1 MKKETRNSKNAKCA
15 TLIKMVNLLFRTYLY
30 LEKLLEVIQTYAK
43 NNGLQNDPMYR
54 TKNVYNCYLKVNIF
68 KIKHQNIMK
77 KLIFST
83 LGTLFIAGLLSWHWS
98 PSQYPSIKKAEVI
111 ECLTT
116 ETLQAYQLEASTP
129 QFASLHPTPLVI
141 HPENLLGKMMSFE
154 AADGKQANAY
164 FIAAKKKSNKY
175 LIVIQE
181 WWGLNDN
188 VKMES
193 DKYFSDL
200 VDVNVIAV
208 DMYDGKVAAT
218 PDSAMKLMQGA
229 NMERMTAIIQGA
241 IKYAG
246 SKAAIYSVGWC
257 FGGMWSL
264 QTAILAGPQAKGTI
278 MYYGRPESNMDKLKS
293 IQCDIIG
300 FFGNLDR
307 SPSPTMV
314 NDFEKN
320 MKEAGK
326 NLSVN
331 RYEAGHGFAN
341 PSNPSFNAE
350 AKADAYT
357 KAIAFLKAH

>member
-1 MKKETRNSKNAKCA
+1 MKKAIYVLFSVLLTAS
-15 TLIKMVNLLFRTYLY
+15 LISWNW
-30 LEKLLEVIQTYAK
+30 
-43 NNGLQNDPMYR
+43 
-54 TKNVYNCYLKVNIF
+54 TKTQHPTVE
-68 KIKHQNIMK
+68 
-77 KLIFST
+77 
-83 LGTLFIAGLLSWHWS
+83 
-98 PSQYPSIKKAEVI
+98 KAEVI
-111 ECLTT
+111 ECLNM
-116 ETLQAYQLEASTP
+116 ETQQAYQLEAGTP
-129 QFASLHPTPLVI
+129 AFAGMHPSPIVVN
-141 HPENLLGKMMSFE
+141 PENLLGKMMSFD

-181 WWGLNDN
+181 WWGLNEN
-188 VKMES
+188 IKMEA
-193 DKYFSDL
+193 DKYYTDL
-200 VDVNVIAV
+200 GDVNVIAV

-218 PDSAMKLMQGA
+218 PDSAMKLMRGA
-229 NMERMTAIIQGA
+229 DMGRMTAIMQGA

-246 SKAAIYSVGWC
+246 SKASIYSVGWC

-264 QTAILAGPQAKGTI
+264 QTAILAGPQAKGSV
-278 MYYGRPESNMDKLKS
+278 MYYGRPESNMEKLKS

-300 FFGNLDR
+300 FFGNLDQ

-331 RYEAGHGFAN
+331 RYQAGHGFAN
-341 PSNPSFNAE
+341 PSNPNYNAA
-350 AKADAYT
+350 AKEDAYA

>member
-1 MKKETRNSKNAKCA
+1 MKKA
-15 TLIKMVNLLFRTYLY
+15 IYV
-30 LEKLLEVIQTYAK
+30 
-43 NNGLQNDPMYR
+43 
-54 TKNVYNCYLKVNIF
+54 
-68 KIKHQNIMK
+68 
-77 KLIFST
+77 
-83 LGTLFIAGLLSWHWS
+83 LLSVLLTASLISWNWTKTQHTTVD
-98 PSQYPSIKKAEVI
+98 KAEVI
-111 ECLTT
+111 ECLNM
-116 ETLQAYQLEASTP
+116 ETQQAYQLEAGTP
-129 QFASLHPTPLVI
+129 AFAAMHPSPMI
-141 HPENLLGKMMSFE
+141 ANPENLLGKMMSFD
-154 AADGKQANAY
+154 AADGKPANAY

-193 DKYFSDL
+193 DKYYSDL
-200 VDVNVIAV
+200 GDVNVIAV

-218 PDSAMKLMQGA
+218 PDSAMKLMRGA
-229 NMERMTAIIQGA
+229 DMGRMTAIMQGA

-246 SKAAIYSVGWC
+246 SKASIYSVGWC

-264 QTAILAGPQAKGTI
+264 QTAILAGPQAKGSV
-278 MYYGRPESNMDKLKS
+278 MYYGRPETNMEKLKS

-300 FFGNLDR
+300 FFGNLDQ

-341 PSNPSFNAE
+341 PSNPSYNAA
-350 AKADAYT
+350 AKEDAYT

>member
-1 MKKETRNSKNAKCA
+1 MKKA
-15 TLIKMVNLLFRTYLY
+15 IYV
-30 LEKLLEVIQTYAK
+30 
-43 NNGLQNDPMYR
+43 
-54 TKNVYNCYLKVNIF
+54 
-68 KIKHQNIMK
+68 
-77 KLIFST
+77 
-83 LGTLFIAGLLSWHWS
+83 LLSVLLTASLISWNWTKTQHTTVD
-98 PSQYPSIKKAEVI
+98 KAEVI
-111 ECLTT
+111 ECLNM
-116 ETLQAYQLEASTP
+116 ETQQAYQLEAGTP
-129 QFASLHPTPLVI
+129 AFAAMHPSPMI
-141 HPENLLGKMMSFE
+141 ANPENLLGKMMSFD
-154 AADGKQANAY
+154 AADGKPANAY

-193 DKYFSDL
+193 DKYYSDL
-200 VDVNVIAV
+200 GDVNVIAV

-218 PDSAMKLMQGA
+218 PDSAMKLMRGA
-229 NMERMTAIIQGA
+229 DMGRMTAIMQGA
-241 IKYAG
+241 VKYAG
-246 SKAAIYSVGWC
+246 SKASIYSVGWC

-264 QTAILAGPQAKGTI
+264 QTAILAGPQAKGSV
-278 MYYGRPESNMDKLKS
+278 MYYGRPETNMEKLKS

-300 FFGNLDR
+300 FFGNLDQ

-341 PSNPSFNAE
+341 PSNPSYNAA
-350 AKADAYT
+350 AKEDAYT

>member
-1 MKKETRNSKNAKCA
+1 MKKAIYVLFSVLLTAS
-15 TLIKMVNLLFRTYLY
+15 LISWNW
-30 LEKLLEVIQTYAK
+30 
-43 NNGLQNDPMYR
+43 
-54 TKNVYNCYLKVNIF
+54 TKTQHPAVE
-68 KIKHQNIMK
+68 
-77 KLIFST
+77 
-83 LGTLFIAGLLSWHWS
+83 
-98 PSQYPSIKKAEVI
+98 KAEVI
-111 ECLTT
+111 ECLNM
-116 ETLQAYQLEASTP
+116 ETQQAYQLEAGTP
-129 QFASLHPTPLVI
+129 AFAGMHPSPIVVN
-141 HPENLLGKMMSFE
+141 PENLLGKMMSFD

-188 VKMES
+188 VKMEA
-193 DKYFSDL
+193 DKYYTDL
-200 VDVNVIAV
+200 GDVNVIAV

-218 PDSAMKLMQGA
+218 PDSAMKLMRGA
-229 NMERMTAIIQGA
+229 NMVRMTAIMQGA

-246 SKAAIYSVGWC
+246 SKASIYSVGWC

-264 QTAILAGPQAKGTI
+264 QTAILAGPQAKGSV
-278 MYYGRPESNMDKLKS
+278 MYYGRPESNMEKLKS

-300 FFGNLDR
+300 FFGNLDQ

-341 PSNPSFNAE
+341 PSNPSYNAV
-350 AKADAYT
+350 AKEDAYT

>member
-1 MKKETRNSKNAKCA
+1 MKKAIYVLFSVLLTAS
-15 TLIKMVNLLFRTYLY
+15 LISWNW
-30 LEKLLEVIQTYAK
+30 
-43 NNGLQNDPMYR
+43 
-54 TKNVYNCYLKVNIF
+54 TKTQHPTVE
-68 KIKHQNIMK
+68 
-77 KLIFST
+77 
-83 LGTLFIAGLLSWHWS
+83 
-98 PSQYPSIKKAEVI
+98 KAEVI
-111 ECLTT
+111 ECLNM
-116 ETLQAYQLEASTP
+116 ETQQAYKLEASTP
-129 QFASLHPTPLVI
+129 AFAAMHPSPIVVN
-141 HPENLLGKMMSFE
+141 PENLLGKMMSFD

-193 DKYFSDL
+193 DKYYTDL
-200 VDVNVIAV
+200 GDVNVIAV

-218 PDSAMKLMQGA
+218 PDSAMKLMRGA
-229 NMERMTAIIQGA
+229 DMGRMTAIIQGA

-246 SKAAIYSVGWC
+246 SKASIYSVGWC

-264 QTAILAGPQAKGTI
+264 QTAILAGPQAKGSV
-278 MYYGRPESNMDKLKS
+278 MYYGRPETNMDKLKS
-293 IQCDIIG
+293 IKCDIIG
-300 FFGNLDR
+300 FFGNLDQ
-307 SPSPTMV
+307 SPSPAMV

-341 PSNPSFNAE
+341 PSNPSYNAA
-350 AKADAYT
+350 AKEDSYA
-357 KAIAFLKAH
+357 KAIAFFKAH

>member
-1 MKKETRNSKNAKCA
+1 
-15 TLIKMVNLLFRTYLY
+15 
-30 LEKLLEVIQTYAK
+30 
-43 NNGLQNDPMYR
+43 
-54 TKNVYNCYLKVNIF
+54 
-68 KIKHQNIMK
+68 MK
-77 KLIFST
+77 KLIYA
-83 LGTLFIAGLLSWHWS
+83 TLFLFITAGLLSWQWTKNQHATLD
-98 PSQYPSIKKAEVI
+98 KKEVI
-111 ECLTT
+111 ECLNM
-116 ETLQAYQLEASTP
+116 ETQQAYQLEASTP
-129 QFASLHPTPLVI
+129 AFAAMHPNPLVVQ
-141 HPENLLGKMMSFE
+141 PENLLGKMIEFE
-154 AADGKQANAY
+154 AADCKQANAY
-164 FIAAKKKSNKY
+164 FIPAKKKSNKY
-175 LIVIQE
+175 FIVIQE

-193 DKYFSDL
+193 DKYYTDL
-200 VDVNVIAV
+200 GNVNIIAV

-218 PDSAMKLMQGA
+218 PDSAMKLMRGA

-246 SKAAIYSVGWC
+246 NKAAIYSVGWC

-264 QTAILAGPQAKGTI
+264 QTAILAGPQAKGTV

-300 FFGNLDR
+300 FFGNKDQ
-307 SPSPTMV
+307 SPSPAMV

-341 PSNPSFNAE
+341 PSNPSFNAAATE
-350 AKADAYT
+350 DAYA
-357 KAIAFLKAH
+357 KAIAFFKAH

>member
-1 MKKETRNSKNAKCA
+1 MKKAIYVLFSVLLTAS
-15 TLIKMVNLLFRTYLY
+15 LISWNW
-30 LEKLLEVIQTYAK
+30 
-43 NNGLQNDPMYR
+43 
-54 TKNVYNCYLKVNIF
+54 TKTQHPTVE
-68 KIKHQNIMK
+68 
-77 KLIFST
+77 
-83 LGTLFIAGLLSWHWS
+83 
-98 PSQYPSIKKAEVI
+98 KAEVI
-111 ECLTT
+111 ECLNM
-116 ETLQAYQLEASTP
+116 ETQQAYKLEAGTP
-129 QFASLHPTPLVI
+129 AFAGMHLSPIVVN
-141 HPENLLGKMMSFE
+141 PENLLGKMMSFD

-175 LIVIQE
+175 VIVIQE

-188 VKMES
+188 IKMEA
-193 DKYFSDL
+193 DKYYTDL
-200 VDVNVIAV
+200 GDVNVIAV

-218 PDSAMKLMQGA
+218 PDSAMKLMRGA
-229 NMERMTAIIQGA
+229 DMGRMTAIMQGA

-246 SKAAIYSVGWC
+246 SKASIYSVGWC

-264 QTAILAGPQAKGTI
+264 QTAILAGPQAKGSV
-278 MYYGRPESNMDKLKS
+278 MYYGRPETNMDKLKS

-300 FFGNLDR
+300 FFGNLDQ

-341 PSNPSFNAE
+341 PSNPSYNAA
-350 AKADAYT
+350 AKEDSYA

>member
-1 MKKETRNSKNAKCA
+1 MKKAIYVLFSVLLTAS
-15 TLIKMVNLLFRTYLY
+15 LISWNW
-30 LEKLLEVIQTYAK
+30 
-43 NNGLQNDPMYR
+43 
-54 TKNVYNCYLKVNIF
+54 TKTQHPTVE
-68 KIKHQNIMK
+68 
-77 KLIFST
+77 
-83 LGTLFIAGLLSWHWS
+83 
-98 PSQYPSIKKAEVI
+98 KAEVI
-111 ECLTT
+111 ECLNM
-116 ETLQAYQLEASTP
+116 ETQQAYQLEAGTP
-129 QFASLHPTPLVI
+129 AFAAMHLSPMVVN
-141 HPENLLGKMMSFE
+141 PENLLGKMMSFD

-193 DKYFSDL
+193 DKYYTDL
-200 VDVNVIAV
+200 GDVNVIAV

-218 PDSAMKLMQGA
+218 PDSAMKLMRGA
-229 NMERMTAIIQGA
+229 DMGRMTAIIQGA

-246 SKAAIYSVGWC
+246 SKASIYSVGWC

-264 QTAILAGPQAKGTI
+264 QTAILAGPQAKGSV
-278 MYYGRPESNMDKLKS
+278 MYYGRPETNMDKLKS

-300 FFGNLDR
+300 FFGNLDQ
-307 SPSPTMV
+307 SPSPSMV

-331 RYEAGHGFAN
+331 RYQAGHGFAN
-341 PSNPSFNAE
+341 PSNPSYNAA
-350 AKADAYT
+350 AKEDSYA

>member
-1 MKKETRNSKNAKCA
+1 MKKA
-15 TLIKMVNLLFRTYLY
+15 IYV
-30 LEKLLEVIQTYAK
+30 
-43 NNGLQNDPMYR
+43 
-54 TKNVYNCYLKVNIF
+54 
-68 KIKHQNIMK
+68 
-77 KLIFST
+77 
-83 LGTLFIAGLLSWHWS
+83 LLSVLLTASLISWNWTKTQH
-98 PSQYPSIKKAEVI
+98 PTVEKAEVI
-111 ECLTT
+111 ECLNM
-116 ETLQAYQLEASTP
+116 ETQQAYQSEAGTP
-129 QFASLHPTPLVI
+129 AFAAMHPSPMVVN
-141 HPENLLGKMMSFE
+141 PENLLGKMMSFD
-154 AADGKQANAY
+154 AADGKPANAY

-193 DKYFSDL
+193 DKYYTDL
-200 VDVNVIAV
+200 GDVNVIAV

-218 PDSAMKLMQGA
+218 PDSAMKLMRAADMG
-229 NMERMTAIIQGA
+229 RMTAIMQGA

-246 SKAAIYSVGWC
+246 SKASIYSVGWC

-264 QTAILAGPQAKGTI
+264 QTAILAGPQAKGSV
-278 MYYGRPESNMDKLKS
+278 MYYGRPESNMEKLKS

-300 FFGNLDR
+300 FFGNLDQ

-331 RYEAGHGFAN
+331 RYQAGHGFAN
-341 PSNPSFNAE
+341 PSNPSYNAA
-350 AKADAYT
+350 AKEDAYA

>member
-1 MKKETRNSKNAKCA
+1 MKKAIYVLFSVLLTASLISWNWTKTQHP
-15 TLIKMVNLLFRTYLY
+15 TL
-30 LEKLLEVIQTYAK
+30 E
-43 NNGLQNDPMYR
+43 
-54 TKNVYNCYLKVNIF
+54 
-68 KIKHQNIMK
+68 
-77 KLIFST
+77 
-83 LGTLFIAGLLSWHWS
+83 
-98 PSQYPSIKKAEVI
+98 KAEVI
-111 ECLTT
+111 ECLNM
-116 ETLQAYQLEASTP
+116 ETQQAYQLEAGTP
-129 QFASLHPTPLVI
+129 AFAGMHPSPMVVN
-141 HPENLLGKMMSFE
+141 PENLLGKIMSFD

-181 WWGLNDN
+181 WWGLNEN
-188 VKMES
+188 IKMEA
-193 DKYFSDL
+193 DKYYTDL
-200 VDVNVIAV
+200 GDVNVIAV

-218 PDSAMKLMQGA
+218 PDSAMKLMRGA
-229 NMERMTAIIQGA
+229 DMGRMTAIMQGA

-246 SKAAIYSVGWC
+246 SKASIYSVGWC

-264 QTAILAGPQAKGTI
+264 QTAILAGPQAKGSV
-278 MYYGRPESNMDKLKS
+278 MYYGRPESNMEKLKS

-300 FFGNLDR
+300 FFGNLDQ

-331 RYEAGHGFAN
+331 RYQAGHGFAN
-341 PSNPSFNAE
+341 PSNPSYNAA
-350 AKADAYT
+350 AKEDAYA